1 MMSPKRKKLGGCLK
15 FFIFMVTVIFLLSAL
30 MGVVLALYYINTLPT
45 LEELTPSPIAQTSK
59 VYALDGSL
67 ITEFH
72 AEENREIILFNKMSP
87 YIKDAIVAVEDKRF
101 RDHQGVD
108 YIRIIGAFIAD
119 LKAGQWVQGAST
131 ITQQYVKNIYF
142 SPAKTFRRK
151 INEALIA
158 IQLERNYTKD
168 KILEMYLNTINFGSG
183 AYGIEKASEVYFG
196 INASE
201 LDLPQSALLAGLLTA
216 PELYSPFND
225 VEKAKLRRDLVL
237 KLMYEQELIE
247 TSQYLNA
254 LAAPITLN
262 EKSTSGSDQF
272 GSRIAPYFVDYV
284 KQNLYDQK
292 FSDYDVFKGGLRI
305 YTTLDINLQQKA
317 ENAVKKV
324 FPEEI
329 GPSYSLISINPDNGY
344 ICALI
349 GGKDYNTSK
358 FNIATQG
365 KRQPGSVFKVP
376 VLIKSIMQNFS
387 PKNTFNPNGPIT
399 IDMEE
404 GPDWIVDNYGGQKFG
419 SEEMSVVDGTIHSVN
434 VVYAQ
439 LIMKVGAENVEKLCN
454 EMEIYDIGNN
464 PAIAIGGLE
473 TGITPLD
480 LSKVFS
486 TLASGG
492 IYRQPVCI
500 LKITDYQGNIL
511 YQYDPDSNESNYR
524 LLEKPIAYYVTQVL
538 KKVIESGTGRGANI
552 GRPAAG
558 KTGTTDGP
566 NDAWFAGYTP
576 ELVTVVWMGY
586 LESNKPM
593 EPINGRT
600 IVGGAYPADIWR
612 EFMSSALE
620 DLPVSDFDK
629 PDKKLIDI
637 EVCSESNLL
646 TTFWCPEE
654 TKQWHIFI
662 EGEKPEDICNIH
674 NKVEVPEVVGLNF
687 EETKKMFED
696 LYFVVEEIYD
706 FDETYNQDIIFKQN
720 PEAGTVLESLS
731 GEKLSI
737 TLYISKGKKTFSM
750 PGLTGLDLD
759 GAKQIIESFG
769 LILDNIIYEFSN
781 EQPADKIFDQE
792 PVPYSKVSKS
802 TSVILYVSKGE
813 NPQALIPDVIG
824 MTKED
829 AKNTLKT
836 AGFNDILIME
846 GEDFEENSNEKDKIF
861 SQTPVSGTL
870 YDKSQ
875 EIIIKISKGIKVPD
889 VINMTKEDA
898 VTELEEL
905 GFVVEI
911 SPDSAAAGT
920 ATGTVINQIP
930 GINTYLNHGSTVA
943 IEVQEEVVEE
953 E

>member
-15 FFIFMVTVIFLLSAL
+15 FFIFTITSIFLVAAL
-30 MGVVLALYYINTLPT
+30 IGVALTLYYINTLPT

-72 AEENREIILFNKMSP
+72 AEENREIISFNEMSP

-101 RDHQGVD
+101 LEHQGVD

-119 LKAGQWVQGAST
+119 LKAGELVQGAST
-131 ITQQYVKNIYF
+131 ITQQYVKNIYL
-142 SPAKTFRRK
+142 SPEKTFRRK

-183 AYGIEKASEVYFG
+183 TYGIEKASEMYFG

-201 LDLPQSALLAGLLTA
+201 LDLPQSALLAGLVRA
-216 PELYSPFND
+216 PEIYSPFND
-225 VEKAKLRRDLVL
+225 MEKAKLRRDLVL
-237 KLMYEQELIE
+237 QLMYEQELIE

-254 LAAPITLN
+254 LAAPVILN
-262 EKSTSGSDQF
+262 EKSTAGPDQF
-272 GSRIAPYFVDYV
+272 SSRVAPYFVDYV

-305 YTTLDINLQQKA
+305 YTTLDINLQEKA

-324 FPEEI
+324 FPEDI
-329 GPSYSLISINPDNGY
+329 GPSYSLISIDPDNGY
-344 ICALI
+344 IYALI
-349 GGKDYNTSK
+349 GGKDYSASK

-365 KRQPGSVFKVP
+365 KRQPGSVFKVL
-376 VLIKSIMQNFS
+376 VLMEAIMQNFS
-387 PKNTFNPNGPIT
+387 PNNTFNPNGPIT
-399 IDMEE
+399 IPMEE
-404 GPDWIVDNYGGQKFG
+404 GPDWTVVNYGGQKFNVDQ
-419 SEEMSVVDGTIHSVN
+419 MSVVDGTINSVN

-439 LIMKVGAENVEKLCN
+439 LMMKVGAENVEKLCK

-473 TGITPLD
+473 KGISLLD

-500 LKITDYQGNIL
+500 LKITDPQGNIL
-511 YQYDPDSNESNYR
+511 YEYDPDKNESNHR
-524 LLEKPIAYYVTQVL
+524 ILEKPIAYHITQIL
-538 KKVIESGTGRGANI
+538 KKVIESGTGTGANI

-558 KTGTTDGP
+558 KTGTSDGP

-586 LESNKPM
+586 PESNKPM

-612 EFMSSALE
+612 EFMISALE
-620 DLPVSDFDK
+620 DVPVSDFDI
-629 PDKKLIDI
+629 PDRKLIDI

-654 TKQWHIFI
+654 TVEWHIFI
-662 EGEKPEDICNIH
+662 EGDEPEDICNIH
-674 NKVEVPEVVGLNF
+674 NKVEVPDVVGLNF
-687 EETKKMFED
+687 EEAKKMFED

-720 PEAGTVLESLS
+720 PEAGTILESLS

-750 PGLTGLDLD
+750 PELTGMDLNK
-759 GAKQIIESFG
+759 ALQLIEG
-769 LILDNIIYEFSN
+769 LGLVIDSIIYEFSDI
-781 EQPADKIFDQE
+781 QPLDKIIRQS
-792 PVPYSKVSKS
+792 PVPDSMVSKS
-802 TSVILYVSKGE
+802 TAVILYVSKGE
-813 NPQALIPDVIG
+813 NPQVLIPDVIG

-829 AKNTLKT
+829 AIKALDT
-836 AGFNDILIME
+836 AGFKKVSVIL
-846 GEDFEENSNEKDKIF
+846 EDSNIDKDKVF

-870 YDKSQ
+870 YDKSLD
-875 EIIIKISKGIKVPD
+875 IIIKVSKGIKVPD
-889 VINMTKEDA
+889 VINKPKKDA
-898 VTELEEL
+898 VTTLEGL
-905 GFVVEI
+905 GFVVEV
-911 SPDSAAAGT
+911 SPADAAAT
-920 ATGTVINQIP
+920 AKVINQILKAD
-930 GINTYLNHGSTVA
+930 TYLNYGSKVT
-943 IEVQEEVVEE
+943 IEVKE
-953 E
+953 

>member
-15 FFIFMVTVIFLLSAL
+15 FFIFIAAAIFLIAAFIGVAL
-30 MGVVLALYYINTLPT
+30 TLYYINTLPT

-72 AEENREIILFNKMSP
+72 AGENREIISFNEMSP

-101 RDHQGVD
+101 LEHQGVD

-119 LKAGQWVQGAST
+119 LKAGEWVQGAST

-142 SPAKTFRRK
+142 SPEKTFRRK

-183 AYGIEKASEVYFG
+183 TYGIEKASEIYFG
-196 INASE
+196 KNASE
-201 LDLPQSALLAGLLTA
+201 LDLPQSALMAGLVRA
-216 PELYSPFND
+216 PEIYSPFND
-225 VEKAKLRRDLVL
+225 MEKAKLRRDLVL
-237 KLMYEQELIE
+237 QLMYEQELIE
-247 TSQYLNA
+247 TGQYLNA

-262 EKSTSGSDQF
+262 EKSTVGPDQF
-272 GSRIAPYFVDYV
+272 SSRIAPYFVDYV
-284 KQNLYDQK
+284 KQNLYNQK
-292 FSDYDVFKGGLRI
+292 FTDYDVFKGGLRI
-305 YTTLDINLQQKA
+305 YTTLDINLQKKA

-324 FPEEI
+324 FPEDI
-329 GPSYSLISINPDNGY
+329 GPSYSLISIDPDNGY
-344 ICALI
+344 IYALI
-349 GGKDYNTSK
+349 GGKDYSTSK

-365 KRQPGSVFKVP
+365 KRQPGSVFKVL
-376 VLIKSIMQNFS
+376 VLMESIMQNFS

-404 GPDWIVDNYGGQKFG
+404 GPDWRVDNYGGQKFG
-419 SEEMSVVDGTIHSVN
+419 SDKMSVVDGTIYSVN

-439 LIMKVGAENVEKLCN
+439 LIMKVGAENVENLCN

-511 YQYDPDSNESNYR
+511 YQYDPDKNESNHR
-524 LLEKPIAYYVTQVL
+524 VLEKPIAYYVTQIL

-576 ELVTVVWMGY
+576 EMVTVVWMGY
-586 LESNKPM
+586 PESNKPM
-593 EPINGRT
+593 EPINGRVV
-600 IVGGAYPADIWR
+600 VGGTYPADIWR

-620 DLPVSDFDK
+620 DLPVSDFDI

-654 TKQWHIFI
+654 TVEWHIFI
-662 EGEKPEDICNIH
+662 EGEEPEDICNIH
-674 NKVEVPEVVGLNF
+674 NKVEVPDVVGLNF
-687 EETKKMFED
+687 EEAKQLFEN

-720 PEAGTVLESLS
+720 PEAGTTLESLN

-737 TLYISKGKKTFSM
+737 TLYVSKGKKTFSM
-750 PGLTGLDLD
+750 PELIGLNLSE
-759 GAKQIIESFG
+759 AKQIIES
-769 LILDNIIYEFSN
+769 LELVLDNIIYGFSN
-781 EQPADKIFDQE
+781 EQPIDKIFDQS
-792 PVPYSKVSKS
+792 PVPDSEVSKS
-802 TSVILYVSKGE
+802 TGVILYVSKGE
-813 NPQALIPDVIG
+813 NPQVLIPDVIG
-824 MTKED
+824 MTKEEAID
-829 AKNTLKT
+829 ILNN
-836 AGFNDILIME
+836 AGFNAISVIE
-846 GEDFEENSNEKDKIF
+846 GKTFEENSNEKDKVFAQI
-861 SQTPVSGTL
+861 PVSGTL
-870 YDKSQ
+870 YNKSL
-875 EIIIKISKGIKVPD
+875 EIIINISKGIKVPD
-889 VINMTKEDA
+889 VLNMTKGDA
-898 VTELEEL
+898 VTTLESL

-911 SPDSAAAGT
+911 SPNAAA
-920 ATGTVINQIP
+920 TGAVINQIP
-930 GINTYLNHGSTVA
+930 KADTYLNYGSKVT
-943 IEVQEEVVEE
+943 IEVKE
-953 E
+953 

>member
-15 FFIFMVTVIFLLSAL
+15 FFIFIAAAIFLVAAL
-30 MGVVLALYYINTLPT
+30 IGVALTLYYINTLPT

-72 AEENREIILFNKMSP
+72 AEENREIISFSKMSP
-87 YIKDAIVAVEDKRF
+87 YIKDSIVAVEDKRF
-101 RDHQGVD
+101 LEHQGVD
-108 YIRIIGAFIAD
+108 YIRIIGAFLAD
-119 LKAGQWVQGAST
+119 LKAGEWIQGAST

-142 SPAKTFRRK
+142 SPEKTFRRK

-183 AYGIEKASEVYFG
+183 TYGIEKASEIYFG
-196 INASE
+196 IDASE
-201 LDLPQSALLAGLLTA
+201 LDLPQSALLAGLVRA
-216 PELYSPFND
+216 PEIYSPFND
-225 VEKAKLRRDLVL
+225 IEKAKLRRDLVL
-237 KLMYEQELIE
+237 QLMYEQELIE

-254 LAAPITLN
+254 LAAPIILN
-262 EKSTSGSDQF
+262 EKSTAGPDQF

-324 FPEEI
+324 FPEDI
-329 GPSYSLISINPDNGY
+329 GPSYSLISVGPDNGY

-349 GGKDYNTSK
+349 GGKDYSTSK

-365 KRQPGSVFKVP
+365 KRQPGSVFKVL
-376 VLIKSIMQNFS
+376 VLMESIMQNFS

-404 GPDWIVDNYGGQKFG
+404 GPDWRVDNYGGQKFG
-419 SEEMSVVDGTIHSVN
+419 SDKMSVVDGTIYSVN

-439 LIMKVGAENVEKLCN
+439 LIMKVGAENVENLCN

-511 YQYDPDSNESNYR
+511 YQYDPDKNESNHR
-524 LLEKPIAYYVTQVL
+524 ILEKPIAYHVTQIL

-576 ELVTVVWMGY
+576 ELVTVVWIGY
-586 LESNKPM
+586 PESNKPI

-600 IVGGAYPADIWR
+600 VVGGTYPADIWR

-620 DLPVSDFDK
+620 GLPVSDFDK
-629 PDKKLIDI
+629 SDKNLIDI
-637 EVCSESNLL
+637 EVCSESNFL

-654 TKQWHIFI
+654 TIQWHIFI
-662 EGEKPEDICNIH
+662 EGEEPEDICNIH
-674 NKVEVPEVVGLNF
+674 NKVKVPDVVGWNF
-687 EETKKMFED
+687 EEAKKMFED

-720 PEAGTVLESLS
+720 PEAGTTLESLS

-737 TLYISKGKKTFSM
+737 AVYVSKGKKTFSM
-750 PGLTGLDLD
+750 PELIGLNLSE
-759 GAKQIIESFG
+759 AKQIIES
-769 LILDNIIYEFSN
+769 LELVLDNIIYGFSN
-781 EQPADKIFDQE
+781 EQPIDKIFDQS
-792 PVPYSKVSKS
+792 PVPDSEVSKS
-802 TSVILYVSKGE
+802 TGVILYVSKGE
-813 NPQALIPDVIG
+813 NPQVLIPDVIG
-824 MTKED
+824 MTEEE
-829 AKNTLKT
+829 ALTALEG
-836 AGFNDILIME
+836 AGFKNVTVIP
-846 GEDFEENSNEKDKIF
+846 EESKEEKDKVF
-861 SQTPVSGTL
+861 SQTPLSGIL
-870 YDKSQ
+870 YDKSL

-898 VTELEEL
+898 VTKLEEL
-905 GFVVEI
+905 GFIVEI
-911 SPDSAAAGT
+911 SPNAAAVG
-920 ATGTVINQIP
+920 AVITQIP
-930 GINTYLNHGSTVA
+930 KADTYLNYGSKVT
-943 IEVQEEVVEE
+943 IVVKE
-953 E
+953 

>member
-1 MMSPKRKKLGGCLK
+1 MSPKRKKPGGCLK
-15 FFIFMVTVIFLLSAL
+15 FFIFIVVAIFLVVTLIGVAL
-30 MGVVLALYYINTLPT
+30 TLYYINTLPT
-45 LEELTPSPIAQTSK
+45 LEELTPSPIAQTSE
-59 VYALDGSL
+59 VYALDGRL
-67 ITEFH
+67 ITELH
-72 AEENREIILFNKMSP
+72 AEENRKIISFNEMSP
-87 YIKDAIVAVEDKRF
+87 YIKDAIVAIEDKRF
-101 RDHQGVD
+101 REHEGVD

-119 LKAGQWVQGAST
+119 LKAGKWIQGAST

-142 SPAKTFRRK
+142 SPEKTFRRK

-183 AYGIEKASEVYFG
+183 TYGIEKASEIYFG
-196 INASE
+196 INANE
-201 LDLPQSALLAGLLTA
+201 LDLPQSALLAGLVRA
-216 PELYSPFND
+216 PEIYSPFND
-225 VEKAKLRRDLVL
+225 MEKAKLRRDLVL
-237 KLMYEQELIE
+237 QLMYEQELIE

-254 LAAPITLN
+254 LAAPITLK
-262 EKSTSGSDQF
+262 EKSTAGPDQF
-272 GSRIAPYFVDYV
+272 SSSIAPYFVDYV
-284 KQNLYDQK
+284 KQNLYNQK
-292 FSDYDVFKGGLRI
+292 FTDYDVFKGGLRI
-305 YTTLDINLQQKA
+305 YTTLDINLQEKA

-324 FPEEI
+324 FPEDI
-329 GPSYSLISINPDNGY
+329 GPSYSLISIDPDNGY
-344 ICALI
+344 IYALI
-349 GGKDYNTSK
+349 GGKDYSASK

-376 VLIKSIMQNFS
+376 VLIEAIRQNFS

-399 IDMEE
+399 IKMEE
-404 GPDWIVDNYGGQKFG
+404 GPDWPVVNYGGQNPG
-419 SEEMSVVDGTIHSVN
+419 SDEMSVTDGTIYSVN

-524 LLEKPIAYYVTQVL
+524 VLEKPIAYYITQIL

-586 LESNKPM
+586 PESNKPM
-593 EPINGRT
+593 EPINGRP
-600 IVGGAYPADIWR
+600 IVGGAYTADIWR

-654 TKQWHIFI
+654 TIEWHIFI
-662 EGEKPEDICNIH
+662 EGDEPEDICNIH
-674 NKVEVPEVVGLNF
+674 NKVEVPDAVGLNF
-687 EETKKMFED
+687 EEAKQLFEN

-706 FDETYNQDIIFKQN
+706 FDETYNQDIIFKQD
-720 PEAGTVLESLS
+720 PEAGTILESLE

-737 TLYISKGKKTFSM
+737 TLYVSKGKKTFSM
-750 PGLTGLDLD
+750 PELIGLDLVE
-759 GAKQIIESFG
+759 AKQIIESYE
-769 LILDNIIYEFSN
+769 LILENTVYDFSDK
-781 EQPADKIFDQE
+781 QPIDKIFDQS
-792 PVPYSKVSKS
+792 PVPDSKVSKS
-802 TSVILYVSKGE
+802 TGVILYVSLGE

-824 MTKED
+824 MTKEE
-829 AKNTLKT
+829 AIVILNN
-836 AGFNDILIME
+836 AGFDVISAIE
-846 GEDFEENSNEKDKIF
+846 GGTFEENSNEMGKIF
-861 SQTPVSGTL
+861 SQTPVGGIL
-870 YDKSQ
+870 YDKSL

-889 VINMTKEDA
+889 VINRTKEDA
-898 VTELEEL
+898 VATLEGL

-911 SPDSAAAGT
+911 SPADAAA
-920 ATGTVINQIP
+920 AKVINQIP
-930 GINTYLNHGSTVA
+930 EADTYLNYGSKVT
-943 IEVQEEVVEE
+943 IEVKE
-953 E
+953 

>member
-1 MMSPKRKKLGGCLK
+1 MGPKLKKPGRCLK
-15 FFIFMVTVIFLLSAL
+15 FFISISVAIFLVAAL
-30 MGVVLALYYINTLPT
+30 IGAALTIYYINTLPT

-72 AEENREIILFNKMSP
+72 AEENREIISFNEMSP

-101 RDHQGVD
+101 LEHQGVD

-119 LKAGQWVQGAST
+119 LKAGELVQGAST

-142 SPAKTFRRK
+142 SPEKTFRRK
-151 INEALIA
+151 INEALIS

-183 AYGIEKASEVYFG
+183 TYGIEKASEIYFG
-196 INASE
+196 KNASE
-201 LDLPQSALLAGLLTA
+201 LDLPQSALLAGLVRA
-216 PELYSPFND
+216 PEIYSPFND
-225 VEKAKLRRDLVL
+225 MEKAKLRRNFVL
-237 KLMYEQELIE
+237 QLMYEQKLIE
-247 TSQYLNA
+247 TNQYLNA

-262 EKSTSGSDQF
+262 EKSTAGPDQF
-272 GSRIAPYFVDYV
+272 SSRIAPYFIDYV
-284 KQNLYDQK
+284 KQNLYNQK
-292 FSDYDVFKGGLRI
+292 FTDYDVFKGGLRI
-305 YTTLDINLQQKA
+305 YTTMNIDLQEKA

-329 GPSYSLISINPDNGY
+329 GPSYSLISIDPDNGY

-349 GGKDYNTSK
+349 GGKDYSASK

-365 KRQPGSVFKVP
+365 KRQPGSVFKVL
-376 VLIKSIMQNFS
+376 VLMQAIRQNFS
-387 PKNTFNPNGPIT
+387 PNNTFNPNGPIT
-399 IDMEE
+399 IGMKE
-404 GPDWIVDNYGGQKFG
+404 GPDWKVDNYGGQKFG
-419 SEEMSVVDGTIHSVN
+419 SDEMSVVDGTIHSVN

-439 LIMKVGAENVEKLCN
+439 LMMKVGAENVEKLCN

-473 TGITPLD
+473 KGISPLD

-500 LKITDYQGNIL
+500 LKITDSQGNIL
-511 YQYDPDSNESNYR
+511 YEYDPDKNESNHR
-524 LLEKPIAYYVTQVL
+524 ILEKPIAYSITRIL
-538 KKVIESGTGRGANI
+538 KKVIESGTGTGANI

-586 LESNKPM
+586 PESNKPM

-620 DLPVSDFDK
+620 DLPISDFDI
-629 PDKKLIDI
+629 PDKKLIDVK
-637 EVCSESNLL
+637 VCSESNLL
-646 TTFWCPEE
+646 ATFWCPEE
-654 TKQWHIFI
+654 NIEWHTFI
-662 EGEKPEDICNIH
+662 EGEEPEDICNIH
-674 NKVEVPEVVGLNF
+674 NKVEVPDVVGLNF
-687 EETKKMFED
+687 EEAKQMFED

-706 FDETYNQDIIFKQN
+706 FDETYNKDIIFKQD
-720 PEAGTVLESLS
+720 PEAVTILESLS

-750 PGLTGLDLD
+750 PELIGMDLSN
-759 GAKQIIESFG
+759 AKQVIKNLELVI
-769 LILDNIIYEFSN
+769 DNIIYEFS
-781 EQPADKIFDQE
+781 DKQLPDKVTNQS
-792 PVPYSKVSKS
+792 PVQDSEVSKS
-802 TSVILYVSKGE
+802 TGVILYVSKGE
-813 NPQALIPDVIG
+813 NPQALIPDVTG
-824 MTKED
+824 MTEED
-829 AKNTLKT
+829 AIDILNN
-836 AGFNDILIME
+836 AGFNVISVIE
-846 GEDFEENSNEKDKIF
+846 GITFEENINEKDKVF
-861 SQTPVSGTL
+861 AQTPVRGTL
-870 YDKSQ
+870 YDKSL
-875 EIIIKISKGIKVPD
+875 EIIIKISKGIRVPD
-889 VINMTKEDA
+889 VITMNKGDA

-911 SPDSAAAGT
+911 SPDAAA
-920 ATGTVINQIP
+920 TGAVINQTP
-930 GINTYLNHGSTVA
+930 AADTYLNYGSTVT
-943 IEVQEEVVEE
+943 IEVQEEVEE
-953 E
+953 EEQE

>member
-15 FFIFMVTVIFLLSAL
+15 FFIFIAAAIFLIAAFIGVAL
-30 MGVVLALYYINTLPT
+30 TLYYINTLPT

-72 AEENREIILFNKMSP
+72 AGENREIISFNEMSP

-101 RDHQGVD
+101 LEHQGVD

-119 LKAGQWVQGAST
+119 LKAGEWVQGAST

-142 SPAKTFRRK
+142 SPEKTFRRK

-183 AYGIEKASEVYFG
+183 TYGIEKASEIYFG
-196 INASE
+196 KNASE
-201 LDLPQSALLAGLLTA
+201 LDLPQSALMAGLVRA
-216 PELYSPFND
+216 PEIYSPFND
-225 VEKAKLRRDLVL
+225 MEKAKLRRDLVL
-237 KLMYEQELIE
+237 QLMYEQELIE
-247 TSQYLNA
+247 TGQYLNA

-262 EKSTSGSDQF
+262 EKSTTGPDQF
-272 GSRIAPYFVDYV
+272 SSRIAPYFVDYV
-284 KQNLYDQK
+284 KQNLYNQK
-292 FSDYDVFKGGLRI
+292 FTDYDVFKGGLRI
-305 YTTLDINLQQKA
+305 YTTLDINLQKKA

-324 FPEEI
+324 FPEDI
-329 GPSYSLISINPDNGY
+329 GPSYSLISIDPDNGY
-344 ICALI
+344 IYALI
-349 GGKDYNTSK
+349 GGKDYSTSK

-365 KRQPGSVFKVP
+365 KRQPGSVFKVL
-376 VLIKSIMQNFS
+376 VLMESIMQNFS

-404 GPDWIVDNYGGQKFG
+404 GPDWRVDNYGGQKFG
-419 SEEMSVVDGTIHSVN
+419 SDKMSVVDGTIYSVN

-439 LIMKVGAENVEKLCN
+439 LIMKVGAENVENLCN

-511 YQYDPDSNESNYR
+511 YQYDPDKNESNHR
-524 LLEKPIAYYVTQVL
+524 VLEKPIAYYVTQIL

-576 ELVTVVWMGY
+576 EMVTVVWMGY
-586 LESNKPM
+586 PESNKPM
-593 EPINGRT
+593 EPINGRVV
-600 IVGGAYPADIWR
+600 VGGTYPADIWR

-620 DLPVSDFDK
+620 DLPVSDFDI

-654 TKQWHIFI
+654 TVEWHIFI
-662 EGEKPEDICNIH
+662 EGEEPEDICNIH
-674 NKVEVPEVVGLNF
+674 NKVEVPDVVGLNF
-687 EETKKMFED
+687 EEAKQLFEN

-706 FDETYNQDIIFKQN
+706 FDETYNRDIIFKQN
-720 PEAGTVLESLS
+720 PEAGTTLESLN

-737 TLYISKGKKTFSM
+737 TLYVSKGKKTFSM
-750 PGLTGLDLD
+750 PELIGLNLSE
-759 GAKQIIESFG
+759 AKQIIES
-769 LILDNIIYEFSN
+769 LELVLDNIIYGFSN
-781 EQPADKIFDQE
+781 EQPIDKIFDQS
-792 PVPYSKVSKS
+792 PVPDSEVSKS
-802 TSVILYVSKGE
+802 TGVILYVSKGE
-813 NPQALIPDVIG
+813 NPQVLIPDVIG
-824 MTKED
+824 MTKEEAID
-829 AKNTLKT
+829 ILNN
-836 AGFNDILIME
+836 AGFNAISVIE
-846 GEDFEENSNEKDKIF
+846 GKTFEENSNEKDKVFAQI
-861 SQTPVSGTL
+861 PVSGTL
-870 YDKSQ
+870 YNKSL
-875 EIIIKISKGIKVPD
+875 EIIINISKGIKVPD
-889 VINMTKEDA
+889 VLNMTKGDA
-898 VTELEEL
+898 VTTLESL

-911 SPDSAAAGT
+911 SPNAAA
-920 ATGTVINQIP
+920 TGAVINQIP
-930 GINTYLNHGSTVA
+930 KADTYLNYGSKVT
-943 IEVQEEVVEE
+943 IEVKE
-953 E
+953 

>member
-15 FFIFMVTVIFLLSAL
+15 FFIFIAAAIFLIAAFIGVAL
-30 MGVVLALYYINTLPT
+30 TLYYINTLPT

-72 AEENREIILFNKMSP
+72 AGENREIISFNEMSP

-101 RDHQGVD
+101 LEHQGVD

-119 LKAGQWVQGAST
+119 LKAGEWVQGAST

-142 SPAKTFRRK
+142 SPEKTFRRK

-183 AYGIEKASEVYFG
+183 TYGIEKASEIYFG
-196 INASE
+196 KNASE
-201 LDLPQSALLAGLLTA
+201 LDLPQSALMAGLVRA
-216 PELYSPFND
+216 PEIYSPFND
-225 VEKAKLRRDLVL
+225 MEKAKLRRDLVL
-237 KLMYEQELIE
+237 QLMYEQELIE
-247 TSQYLNA
+247 TGQYLNA

-262 EKSTSGSDQF
+262 EKSTTGPDQF
-272 GSRIAPYFVDYV
+272 SSRIAPYFVDYV
-284 KQNLYDQK
+284 KQNLYNQK
-292 FSDYDVFKGGLRI
+292 FTDYDVFKGGLRI
-305 YTTLDINLQQKA
+305 YTTLDINLQKKA

-324 FPEEI
+324 FPEDI
-329 GPSYSLISINPDNGY
+329 GPSYSLISIDPDNGY
-344 ICALI
+344 IYALI
-349 GGKDYNTSK
+349 GGKDYSTSK

-365 KRQPGSVFKVP
+365 KRQPGSVFKVL
-376 VLIKSIMQNFS
+376 VLMESIMQNFS

-404 GPDWIVDNYGGQKFG
+404 GPDWRVDNYGGQKFG
-419 SEEMSVVDGTIHSVN
+419 SDKMSVVDGTIYSVN

-439 LIMKVGAENVEKLCN
+439 LIMKVGAENVENLCN

-511 YQYDPDSNESNYR
+511 YQYDPDKNESNHR
-524 LLEKPIAYYVTQVL
+524 VLEKPIAYYVTQIL

-576 ELVTVVWMGY
+576 EMVTVVWMGY
-586 LESNKPM
+586 PESNKPM
-593 EPINGRT
+593 EPINGRVV
-600 IVGGAYPADIWR
+600 VGGTYPADIWR

-620 DLPVSDFDK
+620 DLPVSDFDI

-654 TKQWHIFI
+654 TVEWHIFI
-662 EGEKPEDICNIH
+662 EGEEPEDICNIH
-674 NKVEVPEVVGLNF
+674 NKVEVPDVVGLNF
-687 EETKKMFED
+687 EEAKQLFEN

-720 PEAGTVLESLS
+720 PEAGTTLESLN

-737 TLYISKGKKTFSM
+737 TLYVSKGKKTFSM
-750 PGLTGLDLD
+750 PELIGLNLSE
-759 GAKQIIESFG
+759 AKQIIES
-769 LILDNIIYEFSN
+769 LELVLDNIIYGFSN
-781 EQPADKIFDQE
+781 EQPIDKIFDQS
-792 PVPYSKVSKS
+792 PVPDSEVSKS
-802 TSVILYVSKGE
+802 TGVILYVSKGE
-813 NPQALIPDVIG
+813 NPQVLIPDVIG
-824 MTKED
+824 MTKEEAID
-829 AKNTLKT
+829 ILNN
-836 AGFNDILIME
+836 AGFNAISVIE
-846 GEDFEENSNEKDKIF
+846 GKTFEENSNEKDKVFAQI
-861 SQTPVSGTL
+861 PVSGTL
-870 YDKSQ
+870 YNKSL
-875 EIIIKISKGIKVPD
+875 EIIINISKGIKVPD
-889 VINMTKEDA
+889 VLNMTKGDA
-898 VTELEEL
+898 VTTLESL

-911 SPDSAAAGT
+911 SPNAAA
-920 ATGTVINQIP
+920 TGAVINQIP
-930 GINTYLNHGSTVA
+930 KADTYLNYGSKVT
-943 IEVQEEVVEE
+943 IEVKE
-953 E
+953 